1 MRSSR
6 VQRRLLHM
14 DITFRGT
21 APYSFAADLT
31 VGNWTRVTFV
41 ADAAI
46 NGGGARLVTFTDSSL
61 QVNECY
67 LAGLTFEAQDTGGAP
82 RLSVTVQNN
91 SASDLTIDVTGEATV
106 TIAAGDRVNV
116 DYP

>member
-1 MRSSR
+1 MRCHAS
-6 VQRRLLHM
+6 QRRLFRM

-21 APYSFAADLT
+21 APYSFTADLT
-31 VGNWTRVTFV
+31 VGNWTRVIFA

-46 NGGGARLVTFTDSSL
+46 NGGGLRLLTFTDSNL
-61 QVNECY
+61 EVRDCY

-91 SASDLTIDVTGEATV
+91 SASDLAIDVTGEATV